1 MVTNGHQI
9 YLRRGDRQRLRER
22 FSVSDVTLSEALNFR
37 KHSKTCREIRQYA
50 VNVCR
55 GILI

>member
-1 MVTNGHQI
+1 MDKNGHQI

-22 FSVSDVTLSEALNFR
+22 FSVSDVTLSEALNFK

-50 VNVCR
+50 MNVCR
-55 GILI
+55 GIFI